1 MRAWFSVWSRS
12 SLPCAPPRMRPT
24 ASISSMKMM
33 AGASARACSGTLPN

>member
-1 MRAWFSVWSRS
+1 
-12 SLPCAPPRMRPT
+12 MRPT